1 MRKHFSA
8 ALALLLLFTGLLL
21 LTVSCNTTGS
31 GNGTGTGTSGD
42 RSVFIGKDNMPQV
55 LFVQG
60 NELNLSGGK
69 LTVNGKEIDL
79 TDKDVQVTG
88 YDKDKLGEQTLT
100 VTYKGKSTS
109 LHVTVVPRVQ
119 TAEQYLYFQGESM
132 DAVSLRLKFTRDD
145 GTSFTVKAGDEGLT
159 ITGFS
164 SDATQDELT
173 LTASYRKGTDD
184 LSGSFTVSVVSPEV
198 SFKKPRKT
206 AYGSHE
212 TALDWLGASLT
223 LKSADGKTTRNIAV
237 TDLTASGF
245 DPSVA
250 GADAPSVTQTVHVFY
265 RNLQRGFAGARH
277 RGESHE
283 SGLVG
288 VYPSRPAH
296 ALPGRHYRGAG
307 AHGDAGAESV

>member
-42 RSVFIGKDNMPQV
+42 SSVFIGKDNMPQV

-69 LTVNGKEIDL
+69 LTVNGKEVDL

-212 TALDWLGASLT
+212 TALD
-223 LKSADGKTTRNIAV
+223 
-237 TDLTASGF
+237 
-245 DPSVA
+245 
-250 GADAPSVTQTVHVFY
+250 
-265 RNLQRGFAGARH
+265 
-277 RGESHE
+277 
-283 SGLVG
+283 
-288 VYPSRPAH
+288 
-296 ALPGRHYRGAG
+296 
-307 AHGDAGAESV
+307 